1 RDLAGADPHYREALR
16 LRPDYPEAHNNLAIL
31 LQTQGDLEGADRH
44 YTEAL
49 RLRPE
54 ASETHYNYGLLLKA
68 QGAESEADEQF
79 RMAFELAPPEWA
91 AAMKQQ
97 METEPPDPAINGAGL
112 SQRELEVLRLVA
124 AGRTN
129 QDIADE
135 LFISVRTVAH
145 HVTSILSK
153 TESSNRT
160 EAAAYADRLR
170 L

>member
-1 RDLAGADPHYREALR
+1 MGCCD
-16 LRPDYPEAHNNLAIL
+16 
-31 LQTQGDLEGADRH
+31 
-44 YTEAL
+44 
-49 RLRPE
+49 
-54 ASETHYNYGLLLKA
+54 ETVVG
-68 QGAESEADEQF
+68 
-79 RMAFELAPPEWA
+79 
-91 AAMKQQ
+91 
-97 METEPPDPAINGAGL
+97 NGAAGPRHQRRW
-112 SQRELEVLRLVA
+112 SQS
-124 AGRTN
+124 AGVGGASARGRWRSN